1 MTECFMSTLIGV
13 AGGSII
19 TGAIFL
25 MEVVKMRNVIDVLS
39 STLLVY
45 RGEIERLR
53 CENHE

>member
-25 MEVVKMRNVIDVLS
+25 MEVVKMRNVIDGLS